1 MGLAIANERVREE
14 MNKAREA
21 AEAAAEAKSDFLA
34 NMSHEIRTPMNAV
47 IGMTSLLLN
56 TELDGEQQ
64 EFVEIIRSSGDAL
77 LALIN
82 DILDFSKI
90 EAGKLE
96 LEKQPFNLR
105 HTVEEALDLL
115 TPKATEKGLEIAYF
129 IDRSVPPIVIG
140 DLTRLRQIL
149 VNLIS
154 NGVKFTS
161 QGEVVISVDSQRIA
175 PTRPLTTP
183 PQSRGGSYQLRF
195 AIKDSGIG
203 IPKERMDRLFHSF
216 SQVDTSTTRRYG
228 GTGLGLV
235 ISKHLA
241 ELMGGTIWLESEVGK
256 GTTFYFTIEVQA
268 PWRGLSKTE
277 DRQDFLYRE
286 EPRLSDKQVLIVDDN
301 KTNRRILTRQVES
314 WGMKAVAVPS
324 APEALSLIRQGTPF
338 DIALLDMQMPDMD
351 GLMLARKIREY
362 RSVLPLVMLTS
373 LGWRSGA
380 EELGFAAYLTKPVK
394 PSQLYNILVGIFAEQ
409 PSIVT
414 RFVSSPSYFQLDPWM
429 GSTHPLR
436 ILLAEDNAVNQ
447 KVALRILQRLGYRAD
462 VAANGWEALEALQRQ
477 SYDVVLMDIQMPDM
491 DGVEA
496 TRRIRHGE
504 VVSEQPRIIAMTAH
518 ALKGNRE
525 QYLAAG
531 MDDYVS
537 KPVRIEEL
545 VKALY
550 KCQPL
555 QSQANG
561 SLTEPWATSV
571 TTTTDSVT
579 HHHWNS
585 SNGHLVDVPLN
596 GVVKNNDWPINM
608 DLLKETIGPDAGEML
623 AQMLPLFFEEAQP
636 LIAALKEAI
645 KAGDLQELKKA
656 AHTLKGSSASLGL
669 ISLATIS
676 RTLEEMVRQK
686 RMDEAAQK
694 IKQLDIEYGL
704 VEKVL
709 TEKVMV

>member
-1 MGLAIANERVREE
+1 
-14 MNKAREA
+14 
-21 AEAAAEAKSDFLA
+21 
-34 NMSHEIRTPMNAV
+34 
-47 IGMTSLLLN
+47 
-56 TELDGEQQ
+56 
-64 EFVEIIRSSGDAL
+64 
-77 LALIN
+77 
-82 DILDFSKI
+82 
-90 EAGKLE
+90 
-96 LEKQPFNLR
+96 
-105 HTVEEALDLL
+105 
-115 TPKATEKGLEIAYF
+115 
-129 IDRSVPPIVIG
+129 
-140 DLTRLRQIL
+140 
-149 VNLIS
+149 
-154 NGVKFTS
+154 
-161 QGEVVISVDSQRIA
+161 
-175 PTRPLTTP
+175 
-183 PQSRGGSYQLRF
+183 
-195 AIKDSGIG
+195 
-203 IPKERMDRLFHSF
+203 
-216 SQVDTSTTRRYG
+216 
-228 GTGLGLV
+228 
-235 ISKHLA
+235 
-241 ELMGGTIWLESEVGK
+241 
-256 GTTFYFTIEVQA
+256 
-268 PWRGLSKTE
+268 
-277 DRQDFLYRE
+277 
-286 EPRLSDKQVLIVDDN
+286 
-301 KTNRRILTRQVES
+301 
-314 WGMKAVAVPS
+314 
-324 APEALSLIRQGTPF
+324 
-338 DIALLDMQMPDMD
+338 
-351 GLMLARKIREY
+351 
-362 RSVLPLVMLTS
+362 
-373 LGWRSGA
+373 
-380 EELGFAAYLTKPVK
+380 
-394 PSQLYNILVGIFAEQ
+394 
-409 PSIVT
+409 
-414 RFVSSPSYFQLDPWM
+414 M

-436 ILLAEDNAVNQ
+436 ILLTEDNAVNQ

-477 SYDVVLMDIQMPDM
+477 PYDVVLMDIQMPEM

-571 TTTTDSVT
+571 TTTTDSMT

-585 SNGHLVDVPLN
+585 SNVHLLDVPSN
-596 GVVKNNDWPINM
+596 SVVKTKNNDWPINM

-623 AQMLPLFFEEAQP
+623 AQMLPLFFEEAQA

-694 IKQLDIEYGL
+694 LKQLEIEYGR